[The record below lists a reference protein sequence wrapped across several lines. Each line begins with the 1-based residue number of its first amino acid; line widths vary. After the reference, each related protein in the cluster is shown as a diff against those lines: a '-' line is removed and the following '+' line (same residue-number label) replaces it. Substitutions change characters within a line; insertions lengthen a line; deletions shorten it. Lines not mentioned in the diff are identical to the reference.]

1 MDYSKIK
8 FFDLIIKDIESLEEK
23 IVILNNEDYYVY
35 LNILEKLKNEIEK
48 ELYTDMM
55 KEE

>member
-55 KEE
+55 KEQ